1 MLNARVMTAALL
13 AVVAVLAMA
22 GDMSYQAVND
32 SSPAL
37 VGFYTSR
44 VSDPNWRDNLVTEGN
59 ALGTGDNGTV
69 SLKDGSDEC
78 DYDAKFE
85 FEDGS
90 ELTDQVNVCDV
101 ATYTLSD
108 AE

>member
-1 MLNARVMTAALL
+1 MLSRFPTAALL
-13 AVVAVLAMA
+13 AAMA
-22 GDMSYQAVND
+22 LPAQAADVAYELINNSD
-32 SSPAL
+32 LTL
-37 VGFYTSR
+37 VYFYTSP
-44 VSDPNWRDNLVTEGN
+44 VSDPNWSDNLVTREN
-59 ALGTGDNGTV
+59 ALTAGDSGTV

-78 DYDAKFE
+78 DYDVKFE